1 MSVLGSS
8 RFRPLRMLVTS
19 LVVAGLVGSS
29 HPALA
34 EDEWYLTL
42 YGGQYAGSA
51 SADVVKLS
59 SPDSYVVGLG
69 VLKEFARHDPHVRW
83 ELEGLTLQHVGL
95 QDHVEFAA
103 SINVRWVTFPW
114 DADLRTSL
122 GFGSGLSYATE
133 VPELE
138 ARDNPDTGSTRFLH
152 YLMLELTF
160 SLPSLPRWS
169 LVGRVHH
176 RSGAWG
182 LFDGVGRASN
192 VLVGGLRY
200 QF

>member
-1 MSVLGSS
+1 MLFSS
-8 RFRPLRMLVTS
+8 NFSSPRLRWAS
-19 LVVAGLVGSS
+19 LVVAALAGFS
-29 HPALA
+29 HPAFA

-42 YGGQYAGSA
+42 YGGQYAGSR
-51 SADVVKLS
+51 SADIVKFS
-59 SPDSYVVGLG
+59 SPDSYVGGLG
-69 VLKEFARHDPHVRW
+69 VLKEFARNDPHVRW
-83 ELEGLTLQHVGL
+83 ELEGLALQHFGL
-95 QDHVEFAA
+95 QDHLEFAA

-114 DADLRTSL
+114 DAYLHTSL

-133 VPELE
+133 IPELE

-176 RSGAWG
+176 RSGVWG

>member
-1 MSVLGSS
+1 MLCSS
-8 RFRPLRMLVTS
+8 SSGRPRLLLVS
-19 LVVAGLVGSS
+19 LIVAGLVGSS
-29 HPALA
+29 PPAFG

-51 SADVVKLS
+51 TADVVTFS

-69 VLKEFARHDPHVRW
+69 VLKEFARNDPSVRW
-83 ELEGLTLQHVGL
+83 ELEGLALQHRGT
-95 QDHVEFAA
+95 QDHVEFAV

-114 DADLRTSL
+114 DAYLHTSL

-138 ARDNPDTGSTRFLH
+138 DRDNPDTGSTRFLH
-152 YLMLELTF
+152 YIMLELTF

-169 LVGRVHH
+169 LVGRIHH
-176 RSGAWG
+176 RSGVWG